1 MEAGLNK
8 TSLMRALFI
17 NVIQLTF
24 NQNRN
29 TDAFIMY
36 APAVEFFFFFF
47 LVPQWQKGR
56 ASLFEASAA
65 FRRAVLCSAGCRV

>member
-47 LVPQWQKGR
+47 GATMAERQGEFVRGIRRFQKSR
-56 ASLFEASAA
+56 PLF
-65 FRRAVLCSAGCRV
+65 CRV